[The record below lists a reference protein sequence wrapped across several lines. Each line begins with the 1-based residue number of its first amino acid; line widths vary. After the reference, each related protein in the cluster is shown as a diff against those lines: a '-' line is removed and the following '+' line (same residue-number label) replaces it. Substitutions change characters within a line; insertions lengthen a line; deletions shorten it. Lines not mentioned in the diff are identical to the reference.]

1 MSNKTKW
8 IIKILISI
16 SLICICISLFIVF
29 NNLKGKDEKGIDVT
43 IILKDKN
50 NNVCVD
56 DTYHNND
63 LSLVELLKTNYEV
76 RIEKSTYGYIIY
88 DFEEIKTDFK
98 NSYLAIYVNDQ
109 YSNYGI
115 SGIVLKDDMV
125 ILFKETIIWI

>member
-125 ILFKETIIWI
+125 ILFKETII

>member
-1 MSNKTKW
+1 MSNKAKW

-125 ILFKETIIWI
+125 ILFKETII

>member
-1 MSNKTKW
+1 MSNKAKW

-56 DTYHNND
+56 DTYHNNN

-76 RIEKSTYGYIIY
+76 RMEKSTYGYILY

-125 ILFKETIIWI
+125 ILFKETII

>member
-29 NNLKGKDEKGIDVT
+29 NNLKGKDEKGIDLT

-125 ILFKETIIWI
+125 ILFKETII

>member
-1 MSNKTKW
+1 MSNKAKW

-56 DTYHNND
+56 DTYHNNN
-63 LSLVELLKTNYEV
+63 LSLVELLKTNYDV

-98 NSYLAIYVNDQ
+98 NTYLAIYVNDQ

-125 ILFKETIIWI
+125 ILFKETII

>member
-1 MSNKTKW
+1 MSNKAKW

-63 LSLVELLKTNYEV
+63 LSLVELLRANYEV
-76 RIEKSTYGYIIY
+76 RMEKSTYGYILY

-115 SGIVLKDDMV
+115 SGIVLKDDMI
-125 ILFKETIIWI
+125 ILFKETII

>member
-76 RIEKSTYGYIIY
+76 RIEKSTYGYILY
-88 DFEEIKTDFK
+88 DFEDIKTDFK

-125 ILFKETIIWI
+125 ILFKETII

>member
-63 LSLVELLKTNYEV
+63 LSLVELLKTNYDV

-98 NSYLAIYVNDQ
+98 NTYLAIYVNDQ

-115 SGIVLKDDMV
+115 LGIVLKDDMV
-125 ILFKETIIWI
+125 ILFKETII

>member
-1 MSNKTKW
+1 MSNKVKW

-76 RIEKSTYGYIIY
+76 RMEKSTYGYILY

-125 ILFKETIIWI
+125 ILFKETII

>member
-1 MSNKTKW
+1 MSNKAKW

-76 RIEKSTYGYIIY
+76 RMEKSTYGYILY

-125 ILFKETIIWI
+125 ILFKETII

>member
-1 MSNKTKW
+1 MSNKAKW

-63 LSLVELLKTNYEV
+63 LSLVELLKTNYDV
-76 RIEKSTYGYIIY
+76 RIEKSTYGYILY

-125 ILFKETIIWI
+125 ILFKETII

>member
-50 NNVCVD
+50 NNVYVD
-56 DTYHNND
+56 DTYHNNN
-63 LSLVELLKTNYEV
+63 LSLVELLKTNYDV
-76 RIEKSTYGYIIY
+76 RMEKSTYGYILY

-98 NSYLAIYVNDQ
+98 NTYLAIYVNNQ
-109 YSNYGI
+109 YSNYGV

-125 ILFKETIIWI
+125 ILFKETII

>member
-1 MSNKTKW
+1 MSNKAKW

-16 SLICICISLFIVF
+16 SLICVCISLFIVF

-76 RIEKSTYGYIIY
+76 RMEKSTYGYILY

-125 ILFKETIIWI
+125 ILFKETII

>member
-1 MSNKTKW
+1 MSNKAKW
-8 IIKILISI
+8 IIKTLISI

-63 LSLVELLKTNYEV
+63 LSLVELLKTNYDV
-76 RIEKSTYGYIIY
+76 RIEKSTYGYILY

-125 ILFKETIIWI
+125 ILFKETII

>member
-1 MSNKTKW
+1 MSNKAKW

-63 LSLVELLKTNYEV
+63 LSLVELLKANYEV
-76 RIEKSTYGYIIY
+76 RMEKSTYGYILY
-88 DFEEIKTDFK
+88 DFEEIK
-98 NSYLAIYVNDQ
+98 I
-109 YSNYGI
+109 I
-115 SGIVLKDDMV
+115 SS
-125 ILFKETIIWI
+125 

>member
-63 LSLVELLKTNYEV
+63 LSLVELLKTNYDV

-125 ILFKETIIWI
+125 ILFKETII

>member
-76 RIEKSTYGYIIY
+76 RMEKSTYGYILY

-125 ILFKETIIWI
+125 ILFKETII

>member
-1 MSNKTKW
+1 MSNKIKW

-63 LSLVELLKTNYEV
+63 LSLVELLKTNYDV
-76 RIEKSTYGYIIY
+76 RIEKSTYGYILY

-125 ILFKETIIWI
+125 ILFKETII

>member
-1 MSNKTKW
+1 MSNKAKW

-63 LSLVELLKTNYEV
+63 LSLVELLKANYEV
-76 RIEKSTYGYIIY
+76 RMEKSTYGYILY

-125 ILFKETIIWI
+125 ILFKETII

>member
-1 MSNKTKW
+1 MSNKAKW

-16 SLICICISLFIVF
+16 SLICVCISLFIVF
-29 NNLKGKDEKGIDVT
+29 NNLKGKDEKGIDVA

-76 RIEKSTYGYIIY
+76 RMEKSTYGYILY

-125 ILFKETIIWI
+125 ILFKETII

>member
-1 MSNKTKW
+1 MSNKAKW

-56 DTYHNND
+56 DTYHNNNN

-76 RIEKSTYGYIIY
+76 RMEKSTYGYILY

-125 ILFKETIIWI
+125 ILFKETII